1 MSTAV
6 YMRVSTESQADRGTI
21 EAQREYAEKY
31 VDLQGIA
38 DRVRY
43 YAEDGFT
50 GTIALSDRPVG
61 RQMVDDI
68 NAGKIKEVL
77 VYKIDRFGRD
87 TRTILNSVYELEQS
101 GAVIKSMTEPFDTS
115 TPAGRF
121 ILSIMAASAALDR
134 DTIIERLVT
143 GVYRSARRDGRWMG
157 GIVPLG
163 YRVENH
169 YLMIDDAESKTVRL
183 IFDLA
188 MQRYSTTKIAE
199 HLNALKVPTVYN
211 NKGYSPKHKTTSGL
225 WFPGRVYNI
234 LTNETYKG
242 IHVYGKKSKN
252 GKDPIT
258 RNVPIII
265 APEQWDTV
273 QNNLRMNQIDS
284 NKKGVIYLLRG
295 IIRCGLCGS
304 AFCGTRRIRKKENK
318 YYKCIGRSKLIGR
331 DRCPMPTLDCETAE
345 RYVWNQIQQFAE
357 HPEEM
362 DSYFDIGNETK
373 NSRSLSDERE
383 PIKAAIKDR
392 EREYSALLDMILR
405 KAVNQEIGEIKLAR
419 IESDTTILKDRLRDI
434 DTEKINTDHLIGHFS
449 AAKTKIQKVVGDIDD
464 SDPEAKRN
472 AIREVIEKI
481 TVSLITDPDDPA
493 APRKMQLKIKYNFLR
508 SEVTRTIRPA

>member
-1 MSTAV
+1 MTTAI
-6 YMRVSTESQADRGTI
+6 YMRVSTETQADRGTI

-31 VDLQGIA
+31 VDLLGIS
-38 DRVRY
+38 DRVCY

-68 NAGKIKEVL
+68 NAGKIKEVM

-87 TRTILNSVYELEQS
+87 TRTILNSVYELEQA

-121 ILSIMAASAALDR
+121 VLSIMAASAALDR

-169 YLMIDDAESKTVRL
+169 YLMVDDEESKTVRL
-183 IFDLA
+183 MFDLA
-188 MQRYSTTKIAE
+188 LQRYSTTKIAE
-199 HLNALKVPTVYN
+199 HLNAMKVPTVYN
-211 NKGYSPKHKTTSGL
+211 NKGYSPKHRTTTGL

-252 GKDPIT
+252 GKEPIV

-265 APEQWDTV
+265 DPEQWDAV
-273 QNNLRMNQIDS
+273 QANLKMNQIDS
-284 NKKGVIYLLRG
+284 NRKGVIYLLRG
-295 IIRCGLCGS
+295 LISCGLCGS
-304 AFCGTRRIRKKENK
+304 AFCGVRRRENK
-318 YYKCIGRSKLIGR
+318 YYKCIGRTKLIGR
-331 DRCPMPTLDCETAE
+331 DRCPMPSLDCETAE
-345 RYVWNQIQQFAE
+345 NHVWNQILQFAE
-357 HPEEM
+357 HPDAM
-362 DSYFDIGNETK
+362 DSYFDIGQEKN

-383 PIKAAIKDR
+383 TIKAAIKDR
-392 EREYSALLDMILR
+392 EREYNALLDMILR
-405 KAVNQEIGEIKLAR
+405 QSVKQDVGEIKLAKIDED
-419 IESDTTILKDRLRDI
+419 IEKLKNRLRDI
-434 DTEKINTDHLIGHFS
+434 DSEKINTEQMIDLFS
-449 AAKTKIQKVVGDIDD
+449 SAKTRIRQIVGDVDENDLESKRTAIRKVV
-464 SDPEAKRN
+464 
-472 AIREVIEKI
+472 EKI
-481 TVSLITDPDDPA
+481 TVSLIPDTDDPA
-493 APRKMQLKIKYNFLR
+493 APKKMQLKIKYNFLR